1 MRLSRL
7 HVFVPLLLAI
17 LVAEPVLA
25 EEPAKPAFGAW
36 GIETQHV
43 SPTVQPGDDFF
54 AYVNEG
60 WLKTATIPPGLSS
73 QDEGIAIYFRTA
85 DRVKEIITGLAAA
98 PPPTGTPAQRVAD
111 LYQSYV
117 DAARLQAL
125 GLSPLRA
132 DLDTIMAIETREALV
147 RVMADPLIGGGPIGG
162 GVLPDPGNPRR
173 SLPLV
178 VQGGLTLP
186 TRDFYLE
193 AGEPFAT
200 LRAALRGYI
209 AEMLKRA
216 AIDDPEGNAERILA
230 LETRIAEAHW
240 SVVELR
246 DRLRLYHLMSPK
258 ELADYA
264 PGFQWDVFLRTR
276 GYADRPAINVNT
288 DTAIRRLAVVY
299 AETPIE
305 TWRAYLA
312 FHLLDGWA
320 DFLSADWQDTRFA
333 FKRLLSGQSAPLPR
347 DQDGLLLVGA
357 ILGDDVGQLYVARYF
372 PPSAKAAIETLVGY
386 IRAAFRERLQANG
399 WMDEATR
406 KEAIA
411 KLDRIVEHIGYP
423 DRYRDFS
430 SIAIDPADLAGN
442 IRRVMAWA
450 AADDLKR
457 LDEPARD
464 WEWAL
469 SAQDVNANYS
479 ATLNSIN
486 FPAGFLQPP
495 NFDPAADPA
504 VNFGA
509 IGAVIGHELGHAF
522 DDQGSRSDGE
532 GRLRDWWTPAAR
544 AEFERRAAMLVR
556 QYDAYEALPGVPV
569 SGALTLGE
577 NIGDLGGLS
586 IAYIA
591 YRRYVAEQYG
601 GEAPVLD
608 GYTGDQRFFMSW
620 AQMWRN
626 IMLPDEARRMAL
638 SDPHSPSQFRVNGV
652 VRNIDAW
659 YAAFGVKEDDAL
671 YLKPEERVRI
681 W

>member
-1 MRLSRL
+1 
-7 HVFVPLLLAI
+7 
-17 LVAEPVLA
+17 
-25 EEPAKPAFGAW
+25 
-36 GIETQHV
+36 
-43 SPTVQPGDDFF
+43 
-54 AYVNEG
+54 
-60 WLKTATIPPGLSS
+60 
-73 QDEGIAIYFRTA
+73 
-85 DRVKEIITGLAAA
+85 
-98 PPPTGTPAQRVAD
+98 
-111 LYQSYV
+111 
-117 DAARLQAL
+117 
-125 GLSPLRA
+125 
-132 DLDTIMAIETREALV
+132 
-147 RVMADPLIGGGPIGG
+147 
-162 GVLPDPGNPRR
+162 
-173 SLPLV
+173 
-178 VQGGLTLP
+178 
-186 TRDFYLE
+186 
-193 AGEPFAT
+193 
-200 LRAALRGYI
+200 
-209 AEMLKRA
+209 
-216 AIDDPEGNAERILA
+216 
-230 LETRIAEAHW
+230 
-240 SVVELR
+240 
-246 DRLRLYHLMSPK
+246 
-258 ELADYA
+258 
-264 PGFQWDVFLRTR
+264 
-276 GYADRPAINVNT
+276 
-288 DTAIRRLAVVY
+288 
-299 AETPIE
+299 
-305 TWRAYLA
+305 
-312 FHLLDGWA
+312 
-320 DFLSADWQDTRFA
+320 
-333 FKRLLSGQSAPLPR
+333 
-347 DQDGLLLVGA
+347 
-357 ILGDDVGQLYVARYF
+357 
-372 PPSAKAAIETLVGY
+372 
-386 IRAAFRERLQANG
+386 
-399 WMDEATR
+399 
-406 KEAIA
+406 
-411 KLDRIVEHIGYP
+411 
-423 DRYRDFS
+423 
-430 SIAIDPADLAGN
+430 
-442 IRRVMAWA
+442 MAWA

-659 YAAFGVKEDDAL
+659 YAAFGVKEDNAL
-671 YLKPEERVRI
+671 YLKPGERVRI